1 MKSFVS
7 PSFFRVFDLLLSTTN
22 PGMKRARWTHDGIEF
37 EQDRHSFSGPKHG
50 LTIEIYTLTRSGRRG
65 WSFMVTKEYWWTGPD
80 KKALKNL
87 RWARPIGGARIDI
100 LTWMRTQESLLNRAL
115 PRMGS
120 AYRDNEKT
128 ESTIDDAKETLTFDD
143 DEGR

>member
-1 MKSFVS
+1 MKGLAS

-22 PGMKRARWTHDGIEF
+22 PRLKNTRWTHDGAEF
-37 EQDRHSFSGPKHG
+37 ENNRHSFSGPKHG
-50 LTIEIYTLTRSGRRG
+50 LTIEIYTLTHTGRRG

-87 RWARPIGGARIDI
+87 RWARPLSGSRSDI
-100 LTWMRTQESLLNRAL
+100 LNWMRAQERAL
-115 PRMGS
+115 DRAMPRFGS
-120 AYRDNEKT
+120 SIRDADVPETAVEKFD
-128 ESTIDDAKETLTFDD
+128 EALMFDD